1 MPFLNAS
8 KLDEHQTTNVQKDEN
23 CRAHCGSNTVHHK
36 SKNAS
41 LCTCE
46 CKPNYFG
53 NPMLGCQP
61 GCVLNSDCPVE
72 LACLNYQCQDPCPG
86 VCGHNSICIVTNQR
100 PTCYCKQGYSGNP
113 FEGCSPTITTTT
125 VTTPSTTSP
134 HTTTSTLTI
143 VTHTTSSAIVTSI
156 SNTSNNHCKIDSLIS
171 GGLLFENLNWF

>member
-23 CRAHCGSNTVHHK
+23 CRAYCGSNTVHHK
-36 SKNAS
+36 SKNKAS

-53 NPMLGCQP
+53 NPNLGCQP

-100 PTCYCKQGYSGNP
+100 PSCYCKQGYGGNP
-113 FEGCSPTITTTT
+113 FEGCSPTITKTT

-134 HTTTSTLTI
+134 HTTTSTITI
-143 VTHTTSSAIVTSI
+143 VTHTTSTAIVTSI

-171 GGLLFENLNWF
+171 GGLLFENLN